1 MKDLK
6 GFPSNVN
13 FNDFIDAATFFDTIK
28 SYKIELI
35 DAGKHQIWFLSK
47 LSEKKMQIFMTCG
60 TTSLD
65 FIKIILEW
73 CGMIDMTCTIQKVKF
88 SMTDFLSKCDQIR
101 SFLQIWLHLLQ
112 KSVMENFILCP
123 VLTLGRKIKILPLNE
138 CLINYQ

>member
-1 MKDLK
+1 
-6 GFPSNVN
+6 
-13 FNDFIDAATFFDTIK
+13 
-28 SYKIELI
+28 
-35 DAGKHQIWFLSK
+35 
-47 LSEKKMQIFMTCG
+47 
-60 TTSLD
+60 
-65 FIKIILEW
+65 
-73 CGMIDMTCTIQKVKF
+73 MTCTIQKVKF